1 MTDGP
6 RFSTAPPNPDDAHL
20 RYFGGGL
27 VSFVFALVDMWRS
40 RKFPPAPRA
49 RRAPVP
55 GQSVDNN
62 RARALRHCH
71 VMV

>member
-27 VSFVFALVDMWRS
+27 VSFVFALVDTWRS
-40 RKFPPAPRA
+40 RTFPRCPARA
-49 RRAPVP
+49 DPQSPANRLITTEPVP
-55 GQSVDNN
+55 S
-62 RARALRHCH
+62 ATAT
-71 VMV
+71 

>member
-27 VSFVFALVDMWRS
+27 VSFVFALVDTWRS
-40 RKFPPAPRA
+40 PGHSPGAPRA
-49 RRAPVP
+49 PSPSPRPI
-55 GQSVDNN
+55 G
-62 RARALRHCH
+62 
-71 VMV
+71 